1 MANSLYDYIV
11 EPIGERYNNVKQV
24 NGKSLILN
32 TKIETFNSVNKTAKV
47 ISIPK
52 NYKLPI
58 KVGDLVHIH
67 HNVFRKFYNMKG
79 KKQNSR
85 SYFKDNLYFC
95 SPDQIYMYERDN
107 KRKAFLD
114 RCFVKPLVSEK
125 LGEKTIS
132 NLGVLKYSNKILKSL
147 GVEVNDLV
155 SFPNL
160 RQWEFE
166 VDNEILYCMK
176 SKDILI
182 KHEYEGN
189 EKEYNPSGTTCGCGA
204 NQSCE
209 RTDSGHGRRCDCG
222 SFEECRCN
230 KKTSNI

>member
-1 MANSLYDYIV
+1 MASSLYDYIV
-11 EPIGERYNNVKQV
+11 EPLGERYNNVKKV

-58 KVGDLVHIH
+58 EVGDIVHIH

-95 SPDQIYMYERDN
+95 SPDQIYMYERN
-107 KRKAFLD
+107 NEIKTFLD
-114 RCFVKPLVSEK
+114 RCFVKPLLSNK
-125 LGEKTIS
+125 LGEKTIP
-132 NLGVLKYSNKILKSL
+132 NLGILKYSNKILKSL
-147 GVEVNDLV
+147 GIEVNDLV
-155 SFPNL
+155 SFPKL
-160 RQWEFE
+160 REWEFE
-166 VDNEILYCMK
+166 IDSEILYCMK

-209 RTDSGHGRRCDCG
+209 RTDSRHGRRCDCG